1 MEADRWVERVIAQR
15 NHLPEMAELITL
27 EEELRSLVASLKQ
40 AQVDQAPIQKKYSEL
55 QDGAEKLRKR
65 SHDIQAKL
73 DSSTANARELGAL
86 QTEIEHVRELL
97 SKAEDLELEAF
108 LELEPLDQSVENIKA
123 AAQPKME
130 RRAELQAQIV
140 SLQATLDDEII
151 SLRSSREVCAAQVQS
166 ELLKAYEAAHKR
178 VGISGAAQVDNARCD
193 GCRIELSPLDFDRWK
208 AQPQDTFMACPE
220 CGRLLL
226 P

>member
-15 NHLPEMAELITL
+15 NHLPEMAELALL

-40 AQVDQAPIQKKYSEL
+40 AQVDQAPIQKTFSEL
-55 QDGAEKLRKR
+55 LDGAEKLRKR

-73 DSSTANARELGAL
+73 DSSTANARELSAL

-140 SLQATLDDEII
+140 SLQATLDEEII

-166 ELLKAYEAAHKR
+166 ELLKTYEAAHKR

>member
-15 NHLPEMAELITL
+15 NHLPEMAELALL

-73 DSSTANARELGAL
+73 DSSTANARELSAL

-123 AAQPKME
+123 AAQPKLE

>member
-140 SLQATLDDEII
+140 SLQATLDEEII
-151 SLRSSREVCAAQVQS
+151 SLRSSRQECAVQVPS
-166 ELLKAYEAAHKR
+166 ELLKTYETAHKR
-178 VGISGAAQVDNARCD
+178 VGISGAAQVDNGRCD

-208 AQPQDTFMACPE
+208 AQPQDTFMACLE

>member
-15 NHLPEMAELITL
+15 NHLPEMAELALL

-73 DSSTANARELGAL
+73 DSSTANARELSAL

-166 ELLKAYEAAHKR
+166 ELLKTYEAAHKR

>member
-15 NHLPEMAELITL
+15 NHLPEMAELALL

-130 RRAELQAQIV
+130 RRAELQARIV
-140 SLQATLDDEII
+140 SLQATLDEEII

>member
-1 MEADRWVERVIAQR
+1 
-15 NHLPEMAELITL
+15 
-27 EEELRSLVASLKQ
+27 
-40 AQVDQAPIQKKYSEL
+40 
-55 QDGAEKLRKR
+55 
-65 SHDIQAKL
+65 
-73 DSSTANARELGAL
+73 
-86 QTEIEHVRELL
+86 
-97 SKAEDLELEAF
+97 
-108 LELEPLDQSVENIKA
+108 
-123 AAQPKME
+123 ME

-140 SLQATLDDEII
+140 SLQATLDEEII
-151 SLRSSREVCAAQVQS
+151 SLRSSREACAVQVQS
-166 ELLKAYEAAHKR
+166 ELLKTYEAAHKR

>member
-140 SLQATLDDEII
+140 SLQATLDEEII
-151 SLRSSREVCAAQVQS
+151 SLRSSRQECAVQVPS
-166 ELLKAYEAAHKR
+166 ELLKTYETAYKR
-178 VGISGAAQVDNARCD
+178 VGISGAAQVDNGRCD

>member
-15 NHLPEMAELITL
+15 NHLPEMAELALL

-140 SLQATLDDEII
+140 SLQATLDEEII

-193 GCRIELSPLDFDRWK
+193 GCRIEPSPLDFDRWK
-208 AQPQDTFMACPE
+208 AQPPDTFMACPE

>member
-73 DSSTANARELGAL
+73 YSSTANARELGAL

-140 SLQATLDDEII
+140 SLQATLDEEII
-151 SLRSSREVCAAQVQS
+151 SLRSSRQECAVQVPS
-166 ELLKAYEAAHKR
+166 ELLKTYETAHKR
-178 VGISGAAQVDNARCD
+178 VGISGAAQVDNGRCD

>member
-15 NHLPEMAELITL
+15 NHLPEMAELALL

-73 DSSTANARELGAL
+73 DSSTANARELSAL

-208 AQPQDTFMACPE
+208 AQPQDSFMACPE

>member
-1 MEADRWVERVIAQR
+1 MSRW
-15 NHLPEMAELITL
+15 LC
-27 EEELRSLVASLKQ
+27 RSLLLA
-40 AQVDQAPIQKKYSEL
+40 APIQKKYSEL

-140 SLQATLDDEII
+140 SLQATLDEEII
-151 SLRSSREVCAAQVQS
+151 SLRSSRQECAVQVPS
-166 ELLKAYEAAHKR
+166 ELLKTYETAHKR
-178 VGISGAAQVDNARCD
+178 VGISGAAQVDNGRCD

>member
-130 RRAELQAQIV
+130 RRAELKAQIV
-140 SLQATLDDEII
+140 SLQATLDEEII
-151 SLRSSREVCAAQVQS
+151 SLRSSRQECAVQVPS
-166 ELLKAYEAAHKR
+166 ELLKTYETAHKR
-178 VGISGAAQVDNARCD
+178 VGISGAAQVDNGRCD

>member
-15 NHLPEMAELITL
+15 NHLPEMAELALL

-65 SHDIQAKL
+65 SHNIQAKL
-73 DSSTANARELGAL
+73 DSSTANARELSAL

-140 SLQATLDDEII
+140 SLQATLDEEII

>member
-15 NHLPEMAELITL
+15 NHLPEMAELALL

-140 SLQATLDDEII
+140 SLQATLDEEII
-151 SLRSSREVCAAQVQS
+151 SLRSSRQECAVQVPS
-166 ELLKAYEAAHKR
+166 ELLKTYETAHKR
-178 VGISGAAQVDNARCD
+178 VGISGAAQVDNGRCD

>member
-15 NHLPEMAELITL
+15 NHLPEMAELALL

-73 DSSTANARELGAL
+73 DSSTANARELSAL

>member
-73 DSSTANARELGAL
+73 DSSTANARELSAL

-140 SLQATLDDEII
+140 SLQATLDEEII

-166 ELLKAYEAAHKR
+166 ELLKTYEAAHKR

>member
-140 SLQATLDDEII
+140 SLQATLDEEII
-151 SLRSSREVCAAQVQS
+151 SLRSSRQECAVQVPS
-166 ELLKAYEAAHKR
+166 ELLKTYETAHKR
-178 VGISGAAQVDNARCD
+178 VGISGAAQVDNGRCD

>member
-130 RRAELQAQIV
+130 RRAELQAQII
-140 SLQATLDDEII
+140 SLQATLDEEII
-151 SLRSSREVCAAQVQS
+151 SLRSSRQECAVQVPS
-166 ELLKAYEAAHKR
+166 ELLKTYETAHKR
-178 VGISGAAQVDNARCD
+178 VGISGAAQVDNGRCD

>member
-15 NHLPEMAELITL
+15 NHLPEMAELALL

-73 DSSTANARELGAL
+73 DSSTANARELSAL

-140 SLQATLDDEII
+140 SLQATLDEEII
-151 SLRSSREVCAAQVQS
+151 SLRSSRQECAVQVPS
-166 ELLKAYEAAHKR
+166 ELLKTYETAHKR
-178 VGISGAAQVDNARCD
+178 VGISGAAQVDNGRCD

>member
-40 AQVDQAPIQKKYSEL
+40 AQVDQAPIQKKDSEL

-140 SLQATLDDEII
+140 SLQATLDEEII
-151 SLRSSREVCAAQVQS
+151 SLRSSRQECAVQVPS
-166 ELLKAYEAAHKR
+166 ELLKTYETAHKR
-178 VGISGAAQVDNARCD
+178 VGISGAAQVDNGRCD

>member
-15 NHLPEMAELITL
+15 NHLPEMAELALL

-73 DSSTANARELGAL
+73 DSSTANARELSAL

-123 AAQPKME
+123 AAQPKLE

-140 SLQATLDDEII
+140 SLQATLDEEII

>member
-15 NHLPEMAELITL
+15 NHLPEMAELALL

>member
-15 NHLPEMAELITL
+15 NHLPEMAELALL

-73 DSSTANARELGAL
+73 DSSTANAPQLSAL

>member
-15 NHLPEMAELITL
+15 NHLPEMAELALL

-73 DSSTANARELGAL
+73 DSSTANARELSAL

-140 SLQATLDDEII
+140 SLQATLDEEII

-166 ELLKAYEAAHKR
+166 ELLKTYEAAHKR
-178 VGISGAAQVDNARCD
+178 VGISGAAQVDNVRCD